1 MYKNV
6 KSSVK
11 DVDNTGRIVVA
22 ANAFGNVD
30 SDKDVSMR
38 GSFTKTLKEH
48 FDRVRWYLNHKT
60 DQLLGVPIEGIE
72 TPDYLQIVG
81 QLNLKVQ
88 IGRDIYEH
96 YKLFAE
102 YGKSL
107 EHSIGVDAIKYND
120 DQGIRKV
127 SEWKLWE
134 YSTLTSWGA
143 NPNTPVIAIKENNP
157 LAAIDW
163 LELIIKKGNFSDE
176 TFMSIESTL
185 ESLKSLMEPEQ
196 TTPETQPIGLVDM
209 ADISTTF
216 IKSLTH

>member
-11 DVDNTGRIVVA
+11 DVDETGRIVVA

-72 TPDYLQIVG
+72 TPDHLQIVG

-88 IGRDIYEH
+88 IAKDIYEH

-107 EHSIGVDAIKYND
+107 EHSIGVDAIKVKD
-120 DQGIRKV
+120 DQGIRRV
-127 SEWKLWE
+127 FEWKLWE

-143 NPNTPVIAIKENNP
+143 NPNTPVLAIKENKGP
-157 LAAIDW
+157 EAIEW

-176 TFMSIESTL
+176 AFMSIESHL
-185 ESLKSLMEPEQ
+185 DKLKMLLEPEQ
-196 TTPETQPIGLVDM
+196 PTPEQQPLGLIDL
-209 ADISTTF
+209 ADISTEFLKT
-216 IKSLTH
+216 I